1 MKIGLIAIAGVKLQ
15 TRKFIDLGITLPQF
29 INRGR
34 VIAQLPSLA
43 LLTLAGATPEEVDV
57 EYVEVDDV
65 TAFVQRPRM
74 DFDLVALSTYTAR
87 AFDAYLVADAYRALG
102 VPVVF
107 GGLHASVL
115 PEEAA
120 RHADA
125 VVIGEGELTWPQ
137 VVRDFQRGGRTGLKQ
152 FYREQRPGQFDLA
165 EAPMPRFDL
174 LTQAAPD
181 ANGARLDTSVSGEIH
196 RLGSYNRITVQT
208 TRGCPWDCHFCAA
221 SKLYGPRYR
230 IKPVEKI
237 LAEVD
242 AIRTLWRR
250 PFIEFADDNT
260 FVHKAWSKQLLRE
273 LADRHIRYFTETDVS
288 IAEDEELL
296 DLLYPTG
303 CRQVLIGFET
313 PRASG
318 LEGIDRANWKARQ
331 SARYLGAIEKIQSR
345 GVSVCGCFIV
355 GLDSDTVDTFDELRE
370 FIDRSRLLEVQV
382 TILTPFPGTRLYQQ
396 LLEENRLLHPGQW
409 DRCTLFDLNFR
420 PRGMT
425 VDQLEDNVMQLWRDC
440 WNGDALAARK
450 SHYQRL
456 LRARRGT
463 SESPGPDSAASQY
476 DAANKYFPVPADSVA
491 TDDQAGIPQNSVGS
505 SA

>member
-1 MKIGLIAIAGVKLQ
+1 MVPY
-15 TRKFIDLGITLPQF
+15 T
-29 INRGR
+29 
-34 VIAQLPSLA
+34 SLA
-43 LLTLAGATPEEVDV
+43 LLTLAGATLEEVDV

-120 RHADA
+120 RHA
-125 VVIGEGELTWPQ
+125 
-137 VVRDFQRGGRTGLKQ
+137 
-152 FYREQRPGQFDLA
+152 

-181 ANGARLDTSVSGEIH
+181 ANGARLDTSVSGEIN

-296 DLLYPTG
+296 DLLYPSG

-396 LLEENRLLHPGQW
+396 LLEEDRLLHPGQW

-476 DAANKYFPVPADSVA
+476 DAANKYFPVPADGVA
-491 TDDQAGIPQNSVGS
+491 TEDRAGIPYNPIGS